1 MSTIQSTPR
10 PAATERTHPRAQ
22 WIARR
27 REHAARTGDE
37 NVSQMHFE
45 DRGLEIGCVCPMRN
59 RALLLTRMRLAVLLV
74 SLMAAICARGDTE
87 LRDYRGTMNHEMVI
101 GLTLVH
107 DSGRQLHGSYFYKK
121 YLKDI
126 PLKGAYTSDR
136 DIELH
141 EYDGSGA
148 VRASFQLHF
157 AERDDRFKD
166 DRFKDQ
172 QLQEEVLVGSWN
184 SGTRNYPVYLV
195 YQDIITMSDESLR
208 YGILGVE
215 DSQAFEREA
224 QKFYFAVMRDDK
236 AAAAQRLRYPTRV
249 GVNGDEIT
257 LRSPREFLLRWN
269 EIFTPEY
276 VACLKKGIPHNM
288 FVNSTGAMIGDGAV
302 WLDKKGLVVTLNS
315 CIPPQGR
322 DF

>member
-1 MSTIQSTPR
+1 MSTTQSTPH
-10 PAATERTHPRAQ
+10 PAASERTHPRAQ

-27 REHAARTGDE
+27 REHAARIGDE

-59 RALLLTRMRLAVLLV
+59 HALLLTGMRLAILLV

-87 LRDYRGTMNHEMVI
+87 LKDYRGTMNHEMVI

-141 EYDGSGA
+141 EYDESGA
-148 VRASFQLHF
+148 VRAIFHLHF
-157 AERDDRFKD
+157 AERD

-184 SGTRNYPVYLV
+184 SGTRNYPVYLAWEGISIV
-195 YQDIITMSDESLR
+195 SDESLR
-208 YGILGVE
+208 YRILGVE

-224 QKFYFAVMRDDK
+224 QKFYFAVMRGDK
-236 AAAAQRLRYPTRV
+236 AAAAQRLRYPTRAFM
-249 GVNGDEIT
+249 NGDEIT

-288 FVNSTGAMIGDGAV
+288 FVNSHGAMIGDGAV